1 MLPLNQHHTLA
12 CSQFDLIQ
20 ISKTTRE
27 NILNWIACHNRR
39 NAIKSVWNANLVDLG
54 FQTYSIPVIFNSMV
68 ASMNQQNGAHA
79 GIENALQREIIDFLL
94 TVITHSSDGT
104 TQEETAKYMVDLL
117 FEMPLSAKRK
127 DIDQYQPT
135 QICRAIEH
143 LSAIIADNGSAYN
156 QLINALELAVIK
168 VRKMIG
174 PRQSSYLN
182 AYQQILSCVI
192 NAREGVL
199 KSQACQEELLSNGTC
214 AQRVDG
220 VDLLGDFLD
229 GKTTHIN
236 LAAAASDDTEDDQY
250 SQLTELLINP
260 NHGTMF
266 HAGSNFAS
274 SVNHDDVEMNL
285 GASPALFPSM
295 SSR

>member
-1 MLPLNQHHTLA
+1 MLPLDQHHTLPY
-12 CSQFDLIQ
+12 SQLDLIQ

-54 FQTYSIPVIFNSMV
+54 FQTHSIPMIFNSMI
-68 ASMNQQNGAHA
+68 ASMNQQNGADA
-79 GIENALQREIIDFLL
+79 DIENALQREVIDFLL

-104 TQEETAKYMVDLL
+104 AQEETAKYLVDLL

-127 DIDQYQPT
+127 DIAQYQPT

-143 LSAIIADNGSAYN
+143 LSAIIADNGSAYH
-156 QLINALELAVIK
+156 QLINALELAIK
-168 VRKMIG
+168 KVKKMIG
-174 PRQSSYLN
+174 PQQSSYLN
-182 AYQQILSCVI
+182 AYQQILNCVI
-192 NAREGVL
+192 NAREGML
-199 KSQACQEELLSNGTC
+199 KSQACQDELLSNGCC

-229 GKTTHIN
+229 GKTTYAN
-236 LAAAASDDTEDDQY
+236 LSAAANDDTEDDQY
-250 SQLTELLINP
+250 SQLTELLISP

-266 HAGSNFAS
+266 HAGSNFAR
-274 SVNHDDVEMNL
+274 DDAEMDL
-285 GASPALFPSM
+285 QASPSLFPSM